1 MDRAVKEQFE
11 HLSSSDDTIRMGAL
25 QTILK
30 LTDRKV
36 DWIYEVWD
44 ELFEKLKSENSFQ
57 RSIGI
62 MVICNLA
69 KSDTQDRLSDRLDLL
84 LAHTRDE
91 KFITSRQCIQHIWK
105 IAATG
110 EPARNRILVHL
121 EKRFRE
127 CADEKHYNLIRAD
140 VIQSIRNLSD
150 ATHDAALL
158 TRAQNLIIEAKDEKY
173 QNKLVAILK

>member
-1 MDRAVKEQFE
+1 
-11 HLSSSDDTIRMGAL
+11 
-25 QTILK
+25 
-30 LTDRKV
+30 V

-69 KSDTQDRLSDRLDLL
+69 KSDTQDRLRNCLDLL

-110 EPARNRILVHL
+110 EPVRTRVIVHL

-127 CADEKHYNLIRAD
+127 CADEKHYNLIRTD

-150 ATHDAALL
+150 ATQDATLL
-158 TRAQNLIIEAKDEKY
+158 TRAQNLIVEAKDEKY
-173 QNKLVAILK
+173 RNKLEMILK